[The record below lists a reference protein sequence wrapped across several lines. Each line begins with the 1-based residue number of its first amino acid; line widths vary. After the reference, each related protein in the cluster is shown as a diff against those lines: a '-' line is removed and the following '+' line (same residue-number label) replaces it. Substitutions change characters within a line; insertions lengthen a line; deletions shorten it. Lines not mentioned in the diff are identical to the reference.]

1 MVTLLLRDSDVRAV
15 CDIGSLVTFLDQA
28 LRKEAPAPSCRSG

>member
-15 CDIGSLVTFLDQA
+15 CDIGSMAVFLDQA
-28 LRKEAPAPSCRSG
+28 LRKEAKGS